1 MLQSL
6 HIVNFAII
14 EDTWIDLNQG
24 ATIFTGETGSGK
36 SILMDALAILLGRR
50 ASVELIR
57 NGKDFFRIEGVF
69 TADAETKQILQEMG
83 LDEGDGEIIMSR
95 RMNRNGR
102 GISMV
107 NGVLCPVKTLEKLGS
122 RLVKLHEQNDNGEL
136 LSSDFCRYLVDHSHE
151 DVLAQYRTYRESY
164 RQWKEVKDKLAD
176 FQKSKQEHERRL
188 DILQWEI
195 EQIENAHI
203 QSAAEDEEVESRLTV
218 LENHERIYIDT
229 NKALE
234 LLSGDRGTQETLAE
248 AAEHISRV
256 LSFDPSLEGVHTG
269 LQNALYAVEDAMSEL
284 ESYAENTEFSEEEL
298 SDLQER
304 DNTLTALKNKYG
316 PTLADVL
323 SYLDKAR
330 AEYASLHE
338 MVYDNES
345 MQKKFQELTEKVM
358 DESRKLNALR
368 KEKGGILC
376 RRITE
381 GLRSMNMDHAVL
393 KLHLEPLKEPAASGA
408 ALMDFYFS
416 ANPGEPL
423 RPMRQTASGGEISRI
438 SLAIEDI
445 MAHLFSCQTLV
456 FDEID
461 TGISGGAALKVARK
475 IRHLAQSVQVLCI
488 THMPQTASIADAH
501 YSIRKIITGGRTATK
516 AVLLTD
522 EEHILDIAWMISGN
536 RPPKESAIQ
545 SARDLQ
551 KEVGP
556 EKSST

>member
-69 TADAETKQILQEMG
+69 TADPETSRLLKEMG
-83 LDEGDGEIIMSR
+83 LDEGDGEIIISR
-95 RMNRNGR
+95 KMNRNGR

-107 NGVLCPVKTLEKLGS
+107 NGSLCPVKTLEKLGNH
-122 RLVKLHEQNDNGEL
+122 LVKLHEQNDNAEL
-136 LSSDFCRYLVDHSHE
+136 LSSDFCRYLVDHSDE
-151 DVLAQYRTYRESY
+151 EAQAQYEKYRASY
-164 RQWKEVKDKLAD
+164 DRWKEVKDKLSD

-195 EQIENAHI
+195 EQIENARI
-203 QSAAEDEEVESRLTV
+203 ESPSEDEEVESRLTV
-218 LENHERIYIDT
+218 LENHEKIYLDT
-229 NKALE
+229 NQALG
-234 LLSGDRGTQETLAE
+234 LLSGDSGTQETLAE
-248 AAEHISRV
+248 AAERIGRAMRY
-256 LSFDPSLEGVHTG
+256 DPALEPVHTS

-284 ESYAENTEFSEEEL
+284 ENYAENTEFSEEEL
-298 SDLQER
+298 SGLQDR
-304 DNTLTALKNKYG
+304 DNTLAALKSKYG
-316 PTLADVL
+316 PTLPDVL
-323 SYLDKAR
+323 AYLDKAR
-330 AEYASLHE
+330 AEYDSLHE

-345 MQKKFQELTEKVM
+345 MQKKFQDLTEEVM
-358 DESRKLNALR
+358 KESRKLNDLR
-368 KEKGGILC
+368 RKKGDILC
-376 RRITE
+376 GKITE

-393 KLHLEPLKEPAASGA
+393 KLHLEPLKEPSAAGA
-408 ALMDFYFS
+408 AAMDFYFS

-516 AVLLTD
+516 AVLLTE

-556 EKSST
+556 GKSST